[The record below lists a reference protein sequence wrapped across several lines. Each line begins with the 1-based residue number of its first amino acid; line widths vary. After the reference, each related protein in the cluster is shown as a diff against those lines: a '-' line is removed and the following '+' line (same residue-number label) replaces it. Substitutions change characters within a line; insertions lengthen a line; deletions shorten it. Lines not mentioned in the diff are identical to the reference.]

1 MTEIMQEERALPK
14 NIKQIGAPDIGD
26 RIYIENRAYQTMHPQ
41 NVSTE
46 KMVYVLLGSFEKD
59 RDRQC
64 IFIKAAIALE
74 EIAFDG
80 DVPVWNDDSWA
91 YLYRKLNHAYDD
103 LVITGWAFDVR
114 GQMPEL
120 TVAVEKIHRTYF
132 GGAHQVLYLLD
143 TLQNE
148 DAFYSVKNGTLK
160 KRDGY
165 YIYYEKGQE
174 EQRISV
180 SIETEEQEQ
189 ARAAQEKEEVAAGT
203 AGVTGSYRTYMKQK
217 EQKKGGF
224 FSYAMSAAMLLM
236 ICGLGFTA
244 YQNHAKMNAMEAAIL
259 QMNHGQ
265 VEATETAG
273 QVQVETVA
281 GNIVPEQGTE
291 TETAAQETVPETE
304 IAAVDQTAQTEEG
317 SQAEIAG
324 EDGVAAQQ
332 PEQTESEETMSEA
345 GQYLAQGYYIVQK
358 GDSLVGICRKIYQ
371 TTAVMDKIC
380 EANGIDNPD
389 AIYEGQYLTLPN

>member
-1 MTEIMQEERALPK
+1 MTEILQEERALPK

-46 KMVYVLLGSFEKD
+46 KMVYVLLGSLEKD
-59 RDRQC
+59 RERQC
-64 IFIKAAIALE
+64 IFIKAAITLE

-148 DAFYSVKNGTLK
+148 DSFYSVKNGVLK

-174 EQRISV
+174 EPRISV

-189 ARAAQEKEEVAAGT
+189 ARTAQEKEETAAGM
-203 AGVTGSYRTYMKQK
+203 AGMTGSYRTYMKQK
-217 EQKKGGF
+217 EQKKGGLL
-224 FSYAMSAAMLLM
+224 SYVMSAAMFFV
-236 ICGLGFTA
+236 ICGLGVTA
-244 YQNHAKMNAMEAAIL
+244 YQNHTKMHDMEAAIL

-273 QVQVETVA
+273 QVQVENVA

-291 TETAAQETVPETE
+291 TVAQENVPETE
-304 IAAVDQTAQTEEG
+304 MAAADQAVQTEEG
-317 SQAEIAG
+317 SQTGTVET
-324 EDGVAAQQ
+324 DSAAVQE
-332 PEQTESEETMSEA
+332 PEQTESAETMSEA

>member
-1 MTEIMQEERALPK
+1 MTEILQEERALPK

-46 KMVYVLLGSFEKD
+46 KMVYVLLGSLEKD
-59 RDRQC
+59 RERQC
-64 IFIKAAIALE
+64 IFIKAAITLE

-103 LVITGWAFDVR
+103 MVITGWAFDVR

-148 DAFYSVKNGTLK
+148 DSFYSVKNGVLK

-174 EQRISV
+174 EPRISV

-189 ARAAQEKEEVAAGT
+189 ARTAQEKEETAGGT

-224 FSYAMSAAMLLM
+224 ISYVMSAAMLLV
-236 ICGLGFTA
+236 ICGLGVTA
-244 YQNHAKMNAMEAAIL
+244 YQNHTKMNDMEAAIL

-273 QVQVETVA
+273 QVQVENVA

-291 TETAAQETVPETE
+291 IAAQENVPETE
-304 IAAVDQTAQTEEG
+304 MAAADQAVQTEEG
-317 SQAEIAG
+317 SQTGTVETDSTAVQE
-324 EDGVAAQQ
+324 
-332 PEQTESEETMSEA
+332 PEQTESAETMSEA

>member
-1 MTEIMQEERALPK
+1 MTEILQEERALPK

-46 KMVYVLLGSFEKD
+46 KMVYVLLGSLEKD
-59 RDRQC
+59 RERQC
-64 IFIKAAIALE
+64 IFIKAAITLE

-148 DAFYSVKNGTLK
+148 DSFYSVKNGVLK

-174 EQRISV
+174 EPRISV

-189 ARAAQEKEEVAAGT
+189 ARTAQEKEETAAGM
-203 AGVTGSYRTYMKQK
+203 AGMTGSYRTYMKQK
-217 EQKKGGF
+217 EQKKGGLL
-224 FSYAMSAAMLLM
+224 SYAMSAAMFFV

-244 YQNHAKMNAMEAAIL
+244 YQNHTKMHDMEAAIL

-273 QVQVETVA
+273 QVQVENVA
-281 GNIVPEQGTE
+281 GNIVSEQGTE
-291 TETAAQETVPETE
+291 TVAQENVPETE
-304 IAAVDQTAQTEEG
+304 MAAADQAVQTEEG
-317 SQAEIAG
+317 SQTGTVET
-324 EDGVAAQQ
+324 DSAAVQE
-332 PEQTESEETMSEA
+332 PEQTESAETMSEA

>member
-1 MTEIMQEERALPK
+1 MTEILQEERALPK

-46 KMVYVLLGSFEKD
+46 KMVYVLLGSLEKD
-59 RDRQC
+59 RERQC
-64 IFIKAAIALE
+64 IFIKAAITLE

-103 LVITGWAFDVR
+103 MVITGWAFDVR

-148 DAFYSVKNGTLK
+148 DSFYSVKNGVLK

-174 EQRISV
+174 EPRISV

-189 ARAAQEKEEVAAGT
+189 ARTAQEKEETAAGM
-203 AGVTGSYRTYMKQK
+203 AGMTGSYRTYMKQK
-217 EQKKGGF
+217 EQKKGGLL
-224 FSYAMSAAMLLM
+224 SYVMSAAMLFV
-236 ICGLGFTA
+236 ICGLGVTA
-244 YQNHAKMNAMEAAIL
+244 YQNHTKMNDMEAAIL

-273 QVQVETVA
+273 QVQVENVA

-291 TETAAQETVPETE
+291 PAAQENVPETE
-304 IAAVDQTAQTEEG
+304 MAAADQAVQTEEG
-317 SQAEIAG
+317 SQTGTVETDSTAVQE
-324 EDGVAAQQ
+324 
-332 PEQTESEETMSEA
+332 PEQTESAETMSEA

>member
-1 MTEIMQEERALPK
+1 MTEILQEERALPK

-46 KMVYVLLGSFEKD
+46 KMVYVLLGSLEKD
-59 RDRQC
+59 RERQC
-64 IFIKAAIALE
+64 IFIKAAITLE

-148 DAFYSVKNGTLK
+148 DSFYSVKNGVLK

-174 EQRISV
+174 EPRISV

-189 ARAAQEKEEVAAGT
+189 ARTAQEKEETAAGM
-203 AGVTGSYRTYMKQK
+203 AGMTGSYRTYMKQK
-217 EQKKGGF
+217 EQKKGGLL
-224 FSYAMSAAMLLM
+224 SYVMSAAMFFV
-236 ICGLGFTA
+236 ICGLGVTA
-244 YQNHAKMNAMEAAIL
+244 YQNHTKMHDMEAAIL

-273 QVQVETVA
+273 QVQVENVA

-291 TETAAQETVPETE
+291 TVAQENVPETE
-304 IAAVDQTAQTEEG
+304 MAAADQAVQTEEG
-317 SQAEIAG
+317 SQTGAVET
-324 EDGVAAQQ
+324 DSAAVQE
-332 PEQTESEETMSEA
+332 PEQTESTETMSEA

>member
-1 MTEIMQEERALPK
+1 MTEILQEERALPK

-46 KMVYVLLGSFEKD
+46 KMVYVLLGSLEKD
-59 RDRQC
+59 RERQC
-64 IFIKAAIALE
+64 IFIKAAITLE

-148 DAFYSVKNGTLK
+148 DSFYSVKNGVLK

-174 EQRISV
+174 EPRISV

-189 ARAAQEKEEVAAGT
+189 ARTAQEKEETAAGM
-203 AGVTGSYRTYMKQK
+203 AGMTGSYRTYMKQK
-217 EQKKGGF
+217 EQKKGGLL
-224 FSYAMSAAMLLM
+224 SYVMSAAMFFV
-236 ICGLGFTA
+236 ICGLGVTA
-244 YQNHAKMNAMEAAIL
+244 YQNHTKMHDMEAAIL

-273 QVQVETVA
+273 QVQVENVA

-291 TETAAQETVPETE
+291 TAAQENVPETE
-304 IAAVDQTAQTEEG
+304 MAAADQAVQTEEG
-317 SQAEIAG
+317 SQTGTVET
-324 EDGVAAQQ
+324 DSAAVQE
-332 PEQTESEETMSEA
+332 PEQTESAETMSEA

>member
-1 MTEIMQEERALPK
+1 MTEILQEERALPK

-46 KMVYVLLGSFEKD
+46 KMVYVLLGSLEKD
-59 RDRQC
+59 RERQC
-64 IFIKAAIALE
+64 IFIKAAITLE

-148 DAFYSVKNGTLK
+148 DSFYSVKNGVLK

-174 EQRISV
+174 EPRISV

-189 ARAAQEKEEVAAGT
+189 ARTAQEKEETAAGM
-203 AGVTGSYRTYMKQK
+203 AGMTGSYRTYMKQK
-217 EQKKGGF
+217 EQKKGGLL
-224 FSYAMSAAMLLM
+224 SYVMSAAMFFV
-236 ICGLGFTA
+236 ICGLGVTA
-244 YQNHAKMNAMEAAIL
+244 YQNHTKMHDMEAAIL

-273 QVQVETVA
+273 QVQVENVA

-291 TETAAQETVPETE
+291 PAAQENVPETE
-304 IAAVDQTAQTEEG
+304 MAAADQAAQTEEG
-317 SQAEIAG
+317 SQTETV
-324 EDGVAAQQ
+324 ETDSAAVQE
-332 PEQTESEETMSEA
+332 PEQTESAETMSEA

>member
-1 MTEIMQEERALPK
+1 MTEILQEERALPK

-46 KMVYVLLGSFEKD
+46 KMVYVLLGSLEKD
-59 RDRQC
+59 RERQC
-64 IFIKAAIALE
+64 IFIKAAITLE

-148 DAFYSVKNGTLK
+148 DSFYSVKNGVLK

-174 EQRISV
+174 EPRISV

-189 ARAAQEKEEVAAGT
+189 ARTAQEKEETAAGM
-203 AGVTGSYRTYMKQK
+203 AGMTGSYRTYMKQK
-217 EQKKGGF
+217 EQKKGGLL
-224 FSYAMSAAMLLM
+224 SYVMSAAMFFV
-236 ICGLGFTA
+236 ICGLGVTA
-244 YQNHAKMNAMEAAIL
+244 YQNHTKMHDMEAAIL

-273 QVQVETVA
+273 QVQVENVA

-291 TETAAQETVPETE
+291 TAAQENVPETE
-304 IAAVDQTAQTEEG
+304 MAAADQAVQTEEG
-317 SQAEIAG
+317 SQTGAVET
-324 EDGVAAQQ
+324 DSAAVQE
-332 PEQTESEETMSEA
+332 PEQTESAETMSEA

>member
-1 MTEIMQEERALPK
+1 MTEILQEERALPK

-41 NVSTE
+41 NVSAG
-46 KMVYVLLGSFEKD
+46 KMVYVLLGSLEKD
-59 RDRQC
+59 RERQC
-64 IFIKAAIALE
+64 IFVKAAIALE

-103 LVITGWAFDVR
+103 LVITGWAFDVC

-148 DAFYSVKNGTLK
+148 DSFYSVKNGVLK

-174 EQRISV
+174 EPRISV

-189 ARAAQEKEEVAAGT
+189 ARTAQEKEETAAGM

-224 FSYAMSAAMLLM
+224 ISYVMSAAMLLV
-236 ICGLGFTA
+236 ICGLGVTA
-244 YQNHAKMNAMEAAIL
+244 YQNHTKMNDMEAAIL

-273 QVQVETVA
+273 QVQVENVA
-281 GNIVPEQGTE
+281 GNIVPEQGK
-291 TETAAQETVPETE
+291 ETAAQENVPETE
-304 IAAVDQTAQTEEG
+304 MAAADQAVQTEEG
-317 SQAEIAG
+317 SQTETVEPDSTAVQE
-324 EDGVAAQQ
+324 
-332 PEQTESEETMSEA
+332 PEQTESAETMSEA

>member
-1 MTEIMQEERALPK
+1 MTEILQEERALPK

-46 KMVYVLLGSFEKD
+46 KMVYVLLGSLEKD
-59 RDRQC
+59 RERQC
-64 IFIKAAIALE
+64 IFIKAAITLE

-148 DAFYSVKNGTLK
+148 DSFYSVKNGVLK

-174 EQRISV
+174 EPRISV

-189 ARAAQEKEEVAAGT
+189 ARKAQEKEETAAGM
-203 AGVTGSYRTYMKQK
+203 AGMTGSYRTYMKQK
-217 EQKKGGF
+217 EQKKGGLL
-224 FSYAMSAAMLLM
+224 SYVMSAAMFFV
-236 ICGLGFTA
+236 ICGLGVTA
-244 YQNHAKMNAMEAAIL
+244 YQNHTKMHDMEAAIL

-273 QVQVETVA
+273 QVQVENVA

-291 TETAAQETVPETE
+291 TAAQENVPETE
-304 IAAVDQTAQTEEG
+304 MAAADQAVQTEEG
-317 SQAEIAG
+317 SQTETV
-324 EDGVAAQQ
+324 ETDSAAVQE
-332 PEQTESEETMSEA
+332 PEQTESAETMSEA

>member
-1 MTEIMQEERALPK
+1 MTEILQEERALPK

-46 KMVYVLLGSFEKD
+46 KMVYVLLGSLEKD
-59 RDRQC
+59 RERQC
-64 IFIKAAIALE
+64 IFIKAAITLE

-103 LVITGWAFDVR
+103 MVITGWAFDVR

-148 DAFYSVKNGTLK
+148 DSFYSVKNGVLK

-174 EQRISV
+174 EPRISV

-189 ARAAQEKEEVAAGT
+189 ARTAQEKEET

-217 EQKKGGF
+217 EQKKGGLL
-224 FSYAMSAAMLLM
+224 SYVMSAAMLLV
-236 ICGLGFTA
+236 ICGLGVTA
-244 YQNHAKMNAMEAAIL
+244 YQNHTKMNDMEAAIL

-273 QVQVETVA
+273 QVQVENVA

-291 TETAAQETVPETE
+291 PAAQENVPETE
-304 IAAVDQTAQTEEG
+304 MAAADQAVQTEEG
-317 SQAEIAG
+317 SQTGTVET
-324 EDGVAAQQ
+324 DSAAVQE
-332 PEQTESEETMSEA
+332 PEQTESAETMSEA

>member
-1 MTEIMQEERALPK
+1 MTEILQEERALPK

-46 KMVYVLLGSFEKD
+46 KMVYVLLGSLEKD
-59 RDRQC
+59 RERQC
-64 IFIKAAIALE
+64 IFIKAAITLE

-148 DAFYSVKNGTLK
+148 DSFYSVKNGVLK

-174 EQRISV
+174 EPRISV

-189 ARAAQEKEEVAAGT
+189 ARTAQEKEETAAGM
-203 AGVTGSYRTYMKQK
+203 AGMTGSYRTYMKQK
-217 EQKKGGF
+217 EQKKGGLL
-224 FSYAMSAAMLLM
+224 SYVMSAAMLFV
-236 ICGLGFTA
+236 ICGLGVTA
-244 YQNHAKMNAMEAAIL
+244 YQNHTKMHDMEAAIL

-273 QVQVETVA
+273 QVQVENVA

-291 TETAAQETVPETE
+291 TAAQENVPETE
-304 IAAVDQTAQTEEG
+304 MAAADQAVQTEEG
-317 SQAEIAG
+317 SQTGTVET
-324 EDGVAAQQ
+324 DSAAVQE
-332 PEQTESEETMSEA
+332 PEQTESAETMSEA

>member
-1 MTEIMQEERALPK
+1 MTEILQEERALPK

-41 NVSTE
+41 SVPAG
-46 KMVYVLLGSFEKD
+46 KMVYVLLGSLEKD
-59 RDRQC
+59 RERQC

-103 LVITGWAFDVR
+103 LVITGWAFDVC

-148 DAFYSVKNGTLK
+148 DSFYSVKNGVLK

-174 EQRISV
+174 EPRISV

-189 ARAAQEKEEVAAGT
+189 ARTAQEKEETAAGT
-203 AGVTGSYRTYMKQK
+203 AGVTGSYRTYMKRK

-224 FSYAMSAAMLLM
+224 ISYVMSAAMRLV
-236 ICGLGFTA
+236 ICGLGVTA
-244 YQNHAKMNAMEAAIL
+244 YQNHTKMNDMEAAIL

-273 QVQVETVA
+273 QVQVENVA

-291 TETAAQETVPETE
+291 TAAQENVPETE
-304 IAAVDQTAQTEEG
+304 MAAADLAVQTEEG
-317 SQAEIAG
+317 SQAETA
-324 EDGVAAQQ
+324 ETDSASAQE
-332 PEQTESEETMSEA
+332 PEQTESAETMSEA

>member
-1 MTEIMQEERALPK
+1 MTEILQEERALPK

-46 KMVYVLLGSFEKD
+46 KMVYVLLGSLEKD
-59 RDRQC
+59 RERQC
-64 IFIKAAIALE
+64 IFIKAAITLE

-148 DAFYSVKNGTLK
+148 DSFYSVKNGVLK

-174 EQRISV
+174 EPRISV

-189 ARAAQEKEEVAAGT
+189 ARTAQEKEETAAGM
-203 AGVTGSYRTYMKQK
+203 AGMTGSYRTYMKQK
-217 EQKKGGF
+217 EQKKGGLL
-224 FSYAMSAAMLLM
+224 SYVMSAAMFFV
-236 ICGLGFTA
+236 ICGLGVTA
-244 YQNHAKMNAMEAAIL
+244 YQNHTKMHDMEAAIL

-273 QVQVETVA
+273 QVQVENVA

-291 TETAAQETVPETE
+291 PAAQENVPETE
-304 IAAVDQTAQTEEG
+304 MAAADQAVQTEEG
-317 SQAEIAG
+317 SQTETV
-324 EDGVAAQQ
+324 ETDSAAVQE
-332 PEQTESEETMSEA
+332 PEQTESTETMSEA

>member
-1 MTEIMQEERALPK
+1 MTEILQEERALPK

-41 NVSTE
+41 NVSAG
-46 KMVYVLLGSFEKD
+46 KMVYVLLGSLEKD
-59 RDRQC
+59 RERQC
-64 IFIKAAIALE
+64 IFVKAAIALE

-103 LVITGWAFDVR
+103 LVITGWAFDVC

-148 DAFYSVKNGTLK
+148 DSFYSVKNGVLK

-174 EQRISV
+174 EPRISV

-189 ARAAQEKEEVAAGT
+189 ARTAQEKEETAAGA

-224 FSYAMSAAMLLM
+224 ISYVMSAAMLLV
-236 ICGLGFTA
+236 ICGLGVTA
-244 YQNHAKMNAMEAAIL
+244 YQNHTKMNDMEAAIL

-273 QVQVETVA
+273 QVQVENVA
-281 GNIVPEQGTE
+281 GDIVPEQGK
-291 TETAAQETVPETE
+291 ETAAQENVPETE
-304 IAAVDQTAQTEEG
+304 MAAADQAVQTEEG
-317 SQAEIAG
+317 SQTETVETDSTAVQE
-324 EDGVAAQQ
+324 
-332 PEQTESEETMSEA
+332 PEQTESAETMSEA

>member
-1 MTEIMQEERALPK
+1 MTEILQEERALPK

-46 KMVYVLLGSFEKD
+46 KMVYVLLGSLEKD
-59 RDRQC
+59 RERQC
-64 IFIKAAIALE
+64 IFIKAAITLE

-148 DAFYSVKNGTLK
+148 DSFYSVKNGVLK

-174 EQRISV
+174 EPRISV

-189 ARAAQEKEEVAAGT
+189 ARTAQEKEETAAGM
-203 AGVTGSYRTYMKQK
+203 AGMTGSYRTYMKQK
-217 EQKKGGF
+217 EQKKGGLL
-224 FSYAMSAAMLLM
+224 SYVMSAAMFFV
-236 ICGLGFTA
+236 ICGLGVTA
-244 YQNHAKMNAMEAAIL
+244 YQNHTKMHDMEAAIL

-273 QVQVETVA
+273 QVQVENVA

-291 TETAAQETVPETE
+291 TVAQENVPETE
-304 IAAVDQTAQTEEG
+304 MAAADQAVQTEEG
-317 SQAEIAG
+317 SQTETV
-324 EDGVAAQQ
+324 ETDSAAVQE
-332 PEQTESEETMSEA
+332 PEQTESAETMSEA

>member
-1 MTEIMQEERALPK
+1 MTEILQEERALPK

-41 NVSTE
+41 NVSAG
-46 KMVYVLLGSFEKD
+46 KMVYVLLGSLEKD
-59 RDRQC
+59 RERQC
-64 IFIKAAIALE
+64 IFVKAAIALE

-103 LVITGWAFDVR
+103 LVITGWAFDVC

-148 DAFYSVKNGTLK
+148 DSFYSVKNGVLK

-174 EQRISV
+174 EPRISV

-189 ARAAQEKEEVAAGT
+189 ARTAQEKEETAAGA

-224 FSYAMSAAMLLM
+224 ISYVMSAAMLLV
-236 ICGLGFTA
+236 ICGLGVTA
-244 YQNHAKMNAMEAAIL
+244 YQNHTKMNDMEAAIL

-273 QVQVETVA
+273 QVQVENVA
-281 GNIVPEQGTE
+281 GDIVPEQGKE
-291 TETAAQETVPETE
+291 TVAQENVPETE
-304 IAAVDQTAQTEEG
+304 MAAADQAVQTEEG
-317 SQAEIAG
+317 SQTETVETDSTAVQE
-324 EDGVAAQQ
+324 
-332 PEQTESEETMSEA
+332 PEQTESAETMSEA

>member
-1 MTEIMQEERALPK
+1 MTEILQEERALPK

-46 KMVYVLLGSFEKD
+46 KMVYVLLGSLEKD
-59 RDRQC
+59 RERQC
-64 IFIKAAIALE
+64 IFIKAAITLE

-103 LVITGWAFDVR
+103 MVITGWAFDVR

-148 DAFYSVKNGTLK
+148 DSFYSVKNGVLK

-174 EQRISV
+174 EPRISV

-189 ARAAQEKEEVAAGT
+189 ARTAQEKEET

-217 EQKKGGF
+217 EQKKGGLL
-224 FSYAMSAAMLLM
+224 SYVVSAAMLFV
-236 ICGLGFTA
+236 ICGLGVTA
-244 YQNHAKMNAMEAAIL
+244 YQNHTKMNDMEAAIL

-273 QVQVETVA
+273 QVQVENVA

-291 TETAAQETVPETE
+291 IAAQENVPETE
-304 IAAVDQTAQTEEG
+304 MAAADQAVQTEEG
-317 SQAEIAG
+317 SQTGTVETDSTAVQE
-324 EDGVAAQQ
+324 
-332 PEQTESEETMSEA
+332 PEQTESAETMSEA

>member
-1 MTEIMQEERALPK
+1 MTEILQEERALPK

-46 KMVYVLLGSFEKD
+46 KMVYVLLGSLEKD
-59 RDRQC
+59 RERQC
-64 IFIKAAIALE
+64 IFIKAAITLE

-103 LVITGWAFDVR
+103 MVITGWAFDVR

-148 DAFYSVKNGTLK
+148 DSFYSVKNGVLK

-174 EQRISV
+174 EPRISV

-189 ARAAQEKEEVAAGT
+189 ARTAQEKEETAAGT

-224 FSYAMSAAMLLM
+224 LSYVMSAAMLLV
-236 ICGLGFTA
+236 ICGLGVTA
-244 YQNHAKMNAMEAAIL
+244 YQNHTKMNDMEAAIL

-273 QVQVETVA
+273 QVQVENVA

-291 TETAAQETVPETE
+291 TAAQENVPETE
-304 IAAVDQTAQTEEG
+304 MAAADQAVQTEEG
-317 SQAEIAG
+317 SQTGTVETDSTAVQE
-324 EDGVAAQQ
+324 
-332 PEQTESEETMSEA
+332 PEQTESAETMSEA

>member
-1 MTEIMQEERALPK
+1 MTEILQEERALPK

-41 NVSTE
+41 NASTE
-46 KMVYVLLGSFEKD
+46 KMVYVLLGSLEKD
-59 RDRQC
+59 RERQC
-64 IFIKAAIALE
+64 IFIKAAITLE

-148 DAFYSVKNGTLK
+148 DSFYSVKNGVLK

-174 EQRISV
+174 EPRISV

-189 ARAAQEKEEVAAGT
+189 ARTAQEKEETAAGM
-203 AGVTGSYRTYMKQK
+203 AGMTGSYRTYMKQK
-217 EQKKGGF
+217 EQKKGGLL
-224 FSYAMSAAMLLM
+224 SYVMSAAMFFV
-236 ICGLGFTA
+236 ICGLGVTA
-244 YQNHAKMNAMEAAIL
+244 YQNHTKMHDMEAAIL

-273 QVQVETVA
+273 QVQVENVA

-291 TETAAQETVPETE
+291 PAAQEDVPETE
-304 IAAVDQTAQTEEG
+304 MAAADQAAQTEEG
-317 SQAEIAG
+317 SQTETV
-324 EDGVAAQQ
+324 ETDSAAVQE
-332 PEQTESEETMSEA
+332 PEQTESAETMSEA

>member
-1 MTEIMQEERALPK
+1 
-14 NIKQIGAPDIGD
+14 
-26 RIYIENRAYQTMHPQ
+26 
-41 NVSTE
+41 
-46 KMVYVLLGSFEKD
+46 MVYVLLGSLEKD
-59 RDRQC
+59 RERQC
-64 IFIKAAIALE
+64 IFVKAAIALE

-103 LVITGWAFDVR
+103 LVITGWAFDVC

-148 DAFYSVKNGTLK
+148 DSFYSVKNGVLK

-174 EQRISV
+174 EPRISV

-189 ARAAQEKEEVAAGT
+189 ARTAQEKEETAAGV

-224 FSYAMSAAMLLM
+224 ISYVMSAAMLLV
-236 ICGLGFTA
+236 ICGLGVTA
-244 YQNHAKMNAMEAAIL
+244 YQNHTKMNDMEAAIL

-273 QVQVETVA
+273 QVQVENVA
-281 GNIVPEQGTE
+281 GDIVPEQGK
-291 TETAAQETVPETE
+291 ETAAQENVPETE
-304 IAAVDQTAQTEEG
+304 MAAADQAVQTEEG
-317 SQAEIAG
+317 SQTETVETDSTAVQE
-324 EDGVAAQQ
+324 
-332 PEQTESEETMSEA
+332 PEQTESAETMSEA

>member
-1 MTEIMQEERALPK
+1 MTEILQEERALPK

-46 KMVYVLLGSFEKD
+46 KMVYVLLGSLEKD
-59 RDRQC
+59 RERQC
-64 IFIKAAIALE
+64 IFIKAAITLE

-148 DAFYSVKNGTLK
+148 DSFYSVKNGVLK

-174 EQRISV
+174 EPRISV

-189 ARAAQEKEEVAAGT
+189 ARTAQEKEETAAGM
-203 AGVTGSYRTYMKQK
+203 AGMTGSYRTYMKQK
-217 EQKKGGF
+217 EQKKGGLL
-224 FSYAMSAAMLLM
+224 SYAMSAAMFFV
-236 ICGLGFTA
+236 ICGLGVTA
-244 YQNHAKMNAMEAAIL
+244 YQNHTKMHDMEAAIL

-273 QVQVETVA
+273 QVQVENVA

-291 TETAAQETVPETE
+291 PAAQENVPETE
-304 IAAVDQTAQTEEG
+304 MAAADQAAQTEEG
-317 SQAEIAG
+317 SQTETV
-324 EDGVAAQQ
+324 ETDSAAVQE
-332 PEQTESEETMSEA
+332 PEQTESAETMSEA

>member
-1 MTEIMQEERALPK
+1 MTEILQEERALPK

-26 RIYIENRAYQTMHPQ
+26 RIYIENRAYQTIHPQ
-41 NVSTE
+41 NVSTG
-46 KMVYVLLGSFEKD
+46 KMVYVLLGSLEKD
-59 RDRQC
+59 RERQC

-103 LVITGWAFDVR
+103 LVITGWAFDVC

-148 DAFYSVKNGTLK
+148 DSFYSVKNGVLK

-174 EQRISV
+174 EPRISV

-189 ARAAQEKEEVAAGT
+189 ARTAQEKEETAART

-224 FSYAMSAAMLLM
+224 ISYVMSAAMLLV
-236 ICGLGFTA
+236 ICGLGVTA
-244 YQNHAKMNAMEAAIL
+244 YQNHTKMNAMEAAIL

-273 QVQVETVA
+273 QVQVENVA

-291 TETAAQETVPETE
+291 TAAQENVPETE
-304 IAAVDQTAQTEEG
+304 MAAADLAVQTEEG
-317 SQAEIAG
+317 SQAETA
-324 EDGVAAQQ
+324 EADSASAQE
-332 PEQTESEETMSEA
+332 PDQTESAETMSEA

>member
-1 MTEIMQEERALPK
+1 MTEILQEERALPK

-46 KMVYVLLGSFEKD
+46 KMVYVLLGSLEKD
-59 RDRQC
+59 RERQC
-64 IFIKAAIALE
+64 IFIKAAITLE

-148 DAFYSVKNGTLK
+148 DSFYSVKNGVLK

-174 EQRISV
+174 EPRISV

-189 ARAAQEKEEVAAGT
+189 ARTAQEKEETAAGM
-203 AGVTGSYRTYMKQK
+203 AGMTGSYRTYMKQK
-217 EQKKGGF
+217 EQKKGGLLSYVMSVAMF
-224 FSYAMSAAMLLM
+224 FV
-236 ICGLGFTA
+236 ICGLGVTA
-244 YQNHAKMNAMEAAIL
+244 YQNHTKMHDMEAAIL

-273 QVQVETVA
+273 QVQVENVA

-291 TETAAQETVPETE
+291 TVAQENVPETE
-304 IAAVDQTAQTEEG
+304 MAAADQAVQTEEG
-317 SQAEIAG
+317 SQTGTVET
-324 EDGVAAQQ
+324 DSAAVQE
-332 PEQTESEETMSEA
+332 PEQTESAETMSEA

>member
-1 MTEIMQEERALPK
+1 MTEILQEERALPK
-14 NIKQIGAPDIGD
+14 NIKQVGAPDIGD

-46 KMVYVLLGSFEKD
+46 KMVYVLLGSLEKD
-59 RDRQC
+59 RERQC
-64 IFIKAAIALE
+64 IFIKAAITLE

-148 DAFYSVKNGTLK
+148 DSFYSVKNGVLK

-174 EQRISV
+174 EPRISV

-189 ARAAQEKEEVAAGT
+189 ARTAQEKEETAAGM
-203 AGVTGSYRTYMKQK
+203 AGMTGSYRTYMKQK
-217 EQKKGGF
+217 EQKKGGLL
-224 FSYAMSAAMLLM
+224 SYVMSAAMFFV
-236 ICGLGFTA
+236 ICGLGVTA
-244 YQNHAKMNAMEAAIL
+244 YQNHTKMHDMEAAIL

-273 QVQVETVA
+273 QVQVENVA

-291 TETAAQETVPETE
+291 TAAQENVPETE
-304 IAAVDQTAQTEEG
+304 MAAADQAVQTEEG
-317 SQAEIAG
+317 SQTETV
-324 EDGVAAQQ
+324 ETDSAAVQE
-332 PEQTESEETMSEA
+332 PEQTESAETMSEA

>member
-1 MTEIMQEERALPK
+1 MTEILQEERALPK

-46 KMVYVLLGSFEKD
+46 KMVYVLLGSLEKD
-59 RDRQC
+59 RERQC
-64 IFIKAAIALE
+64 IFIKAAITLE

-148 DAFYSVKNGTLK
+148 DSFYSVKNGVLK

-174 EQRISV
+174 EPRISV

-189 ARAAQEKEEVAAGT
+189 AKKAQEKEETAAGM
-203 AGVTGSYRTYMKQK
+203 AGMTGSYRTYMKQK
-217 EQKKGGF
+217 EQKKGGLL
-224 FSYAMSAAMLLM
+224 SYVMSAAMFFV
-236 ICGLGFTA
+236 ICGLGVTA
-244 YQNHAKMNAMEAAIL
+244 YQNHTKMHDMEAAIL

-273 QVQVETVA
+273 QVQVENVA

-291 TETAAQETVPETE
+291 TAAQENVPETE
-304 IAAVDQTAQTEEG
+304 MAAADQAAQTEEG
-317 SQAEIAG
+317 SQTETV
-324 EDGVAAQQ
+324 ETDSAAVQE
-332 PEQTESEETMSEA
+332 PEQTESAETMSEA

>member
-1 MTEIMQEERALPK
+1 MTEILQEERALPK

-46 KMVYVLLGSFEKD
+46 KMVYVLLGSLEKD
-59 RDRQC
+59 RERQC
-64 IFIKAAIALE
+64 IFIKAAITLE

-103 LVITGWAFDVR
+103 MVITGWAFDVR

-148 DAFYSVKNGTLK
+148 DSFYSVKNGVLK

-174 EQRISV
+174 EPRISV

-189 ARAAQEKEEVAAGT
+189 ARTAQEKEETV
-203 AGVTGSYRTYMKQK
+203 GVTGSYRTYMKQK
-217 EQKKGGF
+217 EQKKGGLL
-224 FSYAMSAAMLLM
+224 SYVVSAAMLFV
-236 ICGLGFTA
+236 ICGLGVTA
-244 YQNHAKMNAMEAAIL
+244 YQNHTKMNDMEAAIL

-273 QVQVETVA
+273 QVQVENVA

-291 TETAAQETVPETE
+291 IAAQENVPETE
-304 IAAVDQTAQTEEG
+304 MAAADQAVQTEEG
-317 SQAEIAG
+317 SQTGTVETDSTAVQE
-324 EDGVAAQQ
+324 
-332 PEQTESEETMSEA
+332 PEQTESAETMSEA

>member
-1 MTEIMQEERALPK
+1 MTEILQEERALPK

-46 KMVYVLLGSFEKD
+46 KMVYVLLGSLEKD
-59 RDRQC
+59 RERQC
-64 IFIKAAIALE
+64 IFIKAAITLE

-103 LVITGWAFDVR
+103 MVITGWAFDVR

-148 DAFYSVKNGTLK
+148 DSFYSVKNGVLK

-174 EQRISV
+174 EPRISV

-189 ARAAQEKEEVAAGT
+189 ARTAQEKEETAAGM
-203 AGVTGSYRTYMKQK
+203 AGMTGSYRTYMKQK
-217 EQKKGGF
+217 EQKKGGLL
-224 FSYAMSAAMLLM
+224 SYAMSAAMFFV

-244 YQNHAKMNAMEAAIL
+244 YQNHTKMHDMEAAIL

-273 QVQVETVA
+273 QVQVENVA

-291 TETAAQETVPETE
+291 TVAQENVPETE
-304 IAAVDQTAQTEEG
+304 MAAADQAVQTEEG
-317 SQAEIAG
+317 SQTGTVET
-324 EDGVAAQQ
+324 DSAAVQE
-332 PEQTESEETMSEA
+332 PEQTESAETMSEA

>member
-1 MTEIMQEERALPK
+1 MTEILQEERALPK

-46 KMVYVLLGSFEKD
+46 KMVYVLLGSLEKD
-59 RDRQC
+59 RERQC
-64 IFIKAAIALE
+64 IFIKAAITLE

-148 DAFYSVKNGTLK
+148 DSFYSVKNGVLK

-174 EQRISV
+174 EPRISV

-189 ARAAQEKEEVAAGT
+189 ARKAQEKEETAAGM
-203 AGVTGSYRTYMKQK
+203 AGMTGSYRTYMKQK
-217 EQKKGGF
+217 EQKKGGLL
-224 FSYAMSAAMLLM
+224 SYVMSAAMFFV
-236 ICGLGFTA
+236 ICGLGVTA
-244 YQNHAKMNAMEAAIL
+244 YQNHTKMHDMEAAIL

-273 QVQVETVA
+273 QVQVENVA

-291 TETAAQETVPETE
+291 TAAQENVPETE
-304 IAAVDQTAQTEEG
+304 MAAADQAVQTEEG
-317 SQAEIAG
+317 SQTGTVET
-324 EDGVAAQQ
+324 DSAAVQE
-332 PEQTESEETMSEA
+332 PEQTESAETMSEA

>member
-1 MTEIMQEERALPK
+1 MTEILQEERALPK

-46 KMVYVLLGSFEKD
+46 KMVYVLLGSLEKD
-59 RDRQC
+59 RERQC
-64 IFIKAAIALE
+64 IFIKAAITLE

-103 LVITGWAFDVR
+103 MVITGWAFDVR

-148 DAFYSVKNGTLK
+148 DSFYSVKNGVLK

-174 EQRISV
+174 EPRISV

-189 ARAAQEKEEVAAGT
+189 ARTAQEKEETAAGM
-203 AGVTGSYRTYMKQK
+203 AGMTGSYRTYMKQK
-217 EQKKGGF
+217 EQKKGGLL
-224 FSYAMSAAMLLM
+224 SYVMSAAMFLV
-236 ICGLGFTA
+236 ICGLGVTA
-244 YQNHAKMNAMEAAIL
+244 YQNHTKMHDMEAAIL

-273 QVQVETVA
+273 QVQVENVA

-291 TETAAQETVPETE
+291 TVAQENVPETE
-304 IAAVDQTAQTEEG
+304 MVAADQAVQTEEG
-317 SQAEIAG
+317 SQTETV
-324 EDGVAAQQ
+324 ETDSAAVQE
-332 PEQTESEETMSEA
+332 PEQTESAETMSEA

>member
-1 MTEIMQEERALPK
+1 MTEILQEERALPK

-41 NVSTE
+41 NVSAG
-46 KMVYVLLGSFEKD
+46 KMVYVLLGSLEKD
-59 RDRQC
+59 RERQC
-64 IFIKAAIALE
+64 IFVKAAIALE

-103 LVITGWAFDVR
+103 LVITGWAFDVC

-148 DAFYSVKNGTLK
+148 DSFYSVKNGVLK

-174 EQRISV
+174 EPRISV

-189 ARAAQEKEEVAAGT
+189 ARTAQEKEETAAGA

-224 FSYAMSAAMLLM
+224 ISYIMSAAMLLV
-236 ICGLGFTA
+236 ICGLGVTA
-244 YQNHAKMNAMEAAIL
+244 YQNHTKMNDMEAAIL

-273 QVQVETVA
+273 QVQVENVA
-281 GNIVPEQGTE
+281 GDIVPEQGK
-291 TETAAQETVPETE
+291 ETAAQENVPETE
-304 IAAVDQTAQTEEG
+304 MAAADQAVQTEEG
-317 SQAEIAG
+317 SQTETVETDSTAVQE
-324 EDGVAAQQ
+324 
-332 PEQTESEETMSEA
+332 PEQTESAETMSEA

>member
-1 MTEIMQEERALPK
+1 MTEILQEERALPK

-26 RIYIENRAYQTMHPQ
+26 RIYIENRAYQTIHPQ
-41 NVSTE
+41 NVSAG
-46 KMVYVLLGSFEKD
+46 KMVYVLLGSLEKD
-59 RDRQC
+59 RERQC

-103 LVITGWAFDVR
+103 LVITGWAFDVC

-148 DAFYSVKNGTLK
+148 DSFYSVKNGVLK

-174 EQRISV
+174 EPRISV

-189 ARAAQEKEEVAAGT
+189 ARTAQEKEETAAGT

-224 FSYAMSAAMLLM
+224 ISYVMSAAMLLV
-236 ICGLGFTA
+236 ICGLGVTA
-244 YQNHAKMNAMEAAIL
+244 YQNHTKMNAMEAAIL

-273 QVQVETVA
+273 QVQVENVA

-291 TETAAQETVPETE
+291 TAAQENIPETE
-304 IAAVDQTAQTEEG
+304 MAAADQAEQTEEG
-317 SQAEIAG
+317 SQAETA
-324 EDGVAAQQ
+324 ETDSASAQE
-332 PEQTESEETMSEA
+332 PEQTESAETMSEA

-380 EANGIDNPD
+380 EANGIDNPY

>member
-1 MTEIMQEERALPK
+1 MTEILQEERALPK

-46 KMVYVLLGSFEKD
+46 KMVYVLLGSLEKD
-59 RDRQC
+59 RERQC
-64 IFIKAAIALE
+64 IFIKAAITLE

-80 DVPVWNDDSWA
+80 DVPVWKDDSWA

-103 LVITGWAFDVR
+103 MVITGWAFDVR

-148 DAFYSVKNGTLK
+148 DSFYSVKNGVLK

-174 EQRISV
+174 EPRISV

-189 ARAAQEKEEVAAGT
+189 ARTAQEKEET

-217 EQKKGGF
+217 EQKKGGLL
-224 FSYAMSAAMLLM
+224 SYVVSAAMLFV
-236 ICGLGFTA
+236 ICGLGVTA
-244 YQNHAKMNAMEAAIL
+244 YQNHTKMNDMEAAIL

-273 QVQVETVA
+273 QVQVENVA

-291 TETAAQETVPETE
+291 IAAQENVPETE
-304 IAAVDQTAQTEEG
+304 MAAADQAVQTEEG
-317 SQAEIAG
+317 SQTGTVETDSTAVQE
-324 EDGVAAQQ
+324 
-332 PEQTESEETMSEA
+332 PEQTESAETMSEA